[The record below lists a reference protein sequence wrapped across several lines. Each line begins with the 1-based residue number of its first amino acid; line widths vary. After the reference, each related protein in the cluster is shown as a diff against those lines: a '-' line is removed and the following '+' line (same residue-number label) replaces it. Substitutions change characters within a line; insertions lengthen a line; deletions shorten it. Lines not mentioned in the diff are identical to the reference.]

1 MNHNEQ
7 GLGHGAGINNMKQK
21 TAKNPKGSGAPKK
34 DETKP
39 IFIRVPKVDHPELDK
54 RCRLL
59 VSSFYNNA

>member
-1 MNHNEQ
+1 
-7 GLGHGAGINNMKQK
+7 MKQK

-39 IFIRVPKVDHPELDK
+39 IFIRVPKVDHAELDK
-54 RCRLL
+54 RCRML